1 MKTLRLLL
9 MQTMFW
15 LNIANDVFNIKMR
28 NSYLSFMR
36 LCASVRVFLGVLF
49 CYFCL
54 CCRRR
59 YCYTS
64 STVYIVR
71 MTNKFERRYKNH
83 NNHANCCYY
92 NRLWAKCFACVF
104 FALPRTHRERE
115 KENKKLTEYAIHT
128 QREIYMYTQYKNHK
142 NHKTNN
148 KTHP

>member
-1 MKTLRLLL
+1 M
-9 MQTMFW
+9 
-15 LNIANDVFNIKMR
+15 
-28 NSYLSFMR
+28 YLILKCEIPIYR
-36 LCASVRVFLGVLF
+36 LCACARARPCVFLGVLF
-49 CYFCL
+49 YCFYL

-59 YCYTS
+59 RYCYFS
-64 STVYIVR
+64 PYIVR

-104 FALPRTHRERE
+104 LLLPRTHTQ
-115 KENKKLTEYAIHT
+115 NKKLTEYTIFTNTLTHT
-128 QREIYMYTQYKNHK
+128 QIYMYTQYKNHK